1 MLTLAPAG
9 PLQGGGS
16 RRTGGLVRVTPIKL
30 LNHMKTITTLFL
42 ATVAMAAVAQTPP
55 QEPTGIEKG
64 TLGMAKATLEFLA
77 TDQKTF
83 PAAKKTAC
91 TNCNSYADLAKF
103 IKGNSLK
110 KADILVNDIKKHS
123 LQLNDEF
130 AADAFTSEGAVLDSL
145 RKYVINR
152 VTSGAERQHRTKLAS
167 YSAYQTKMM
176 AIAGGQNPEK
186 AVAEQAG
193 ATDEAPA
200 ETPPANGTAPS
211 SSGGGSTWPLWVLSA
226 LSLMGVGYL
235 YWQLMQSGRGA
246 AKADTSA
253 LETQLAGLQDDNRR
267 LSMTVSELSNR
278 LTMMEKR
285 QTTASRP
292 VEPNRP
298 TERPADLNRPA
309 DRVQPG
315 ANPAPSA
322 NQPRQPQTGY
332 GPMGNNPVN
341 PGNVPAPPQST
352 PAPSPL
358 RQTPSVTPPP
368 SRPDLDQ
375 TVGLNSPLATPSLS
389 PAMVPPSAPETQQQP
404 AVAASGPPPTA
415 EFSIPASA
423 PPRLF
428 ARTADLGNGF
438 SVSGLIDHPERGTVY
453 ELELTS
459 PQTAQFRVSAAPDAQ
474 QVAMSDPYSY
484 LSDACLYENQPNTQ
498 SGTVRIQT
506 LTPGKLALQG
516 DKWQITEKARI
527 GFV

>member
-1 MLTLAPAG
+1 M
-9 PLQGGGS
+9 S
-16 RRTGGLVRVTPIKL
+16 YRSKL
-30 LNHMKTITTLFL
+30 PDESPFNHMKTITTLFL
-42 ATVAMAAVAQTPP
+42 TAVAMAATAQTPP

-83 PAAKKTAC
+83 PAAKKSVCA
-91 TNCNSYADLAKF
+91 NCNTYADLSTF
-103 IKGNSLK
+103 IKDNGLK
-110 KADILVNDIKKHS
+110 KADLLVNDIKKHS
-123 LQLNDEF
+123 LKLNDGF
-130 AADAFTSEGAVLDSL
+130 AADVFTSEGAVLDSL

-186 AVAEQAG
+186 AVAEQTG
-193 ATDEAPA
+193 ATDEAPV
-200 ETPPANGTAPS
+200 ETPPANDAA

-235 YWQLMQSGRGA
+235 YWQSMQSGRGG

-278 LTMMEKR
+278 LTMIEKR

-298 TERPADLNRPA
+298 AERPADLNRPA

-341 PGNVPAPPQST
+341 PGNVPAPQQPVASQQPT

-368 SRPDLDQ
+368 SRSDLDQ
-375 TVGLNSPLATPSLS
+375 TVGSNNPAATPSPL

-404 AVAASGPPPTA
+404 AVAASGPPTA
-415 EFSIPASA
+415 EFPIPASA
-423 PPRLF
+423 PPAAPTRLF

-438 SVSGLIDHPERGTVY
+438 SISGLLNQAERGTVY

-459 PQTAQFRVSAAPDAQ
+459 PQTALFRVSAAPDAQ